1 MAIIAQTSPTTWKRL
16 ADESQQAAR
25 TLARIACVLTFAVVV
40 LVSYSFS
47 TQARYSQLC
56 GEITATAGTPGIKAM
71 RDFASTL
78 SASFCN

>member
-1 MAIIAQTSPTTWKRL
+1 MAITIGTPPTAWKRL

-25 TLARIACVLTFAVVV
+25 TMARLAAVLTFAVIV

-56 GEITATAGTPGIKAM
+56 GKITATAGTPGLKAM
-71 RDFASTL
+71 REFASTL
-78 SASFCN
+78 SNSFCN